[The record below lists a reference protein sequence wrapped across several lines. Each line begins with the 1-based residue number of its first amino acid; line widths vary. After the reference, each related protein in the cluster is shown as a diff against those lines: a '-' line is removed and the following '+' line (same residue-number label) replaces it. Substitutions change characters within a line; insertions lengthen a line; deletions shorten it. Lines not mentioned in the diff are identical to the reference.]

1 MALQEL
7 QCEAT
12 PHLLSRRRSPP
23 RGLPSTNSPAAPHQ
37 QSSLCTTTRT
47 LVPQPPLAS
56 PQLAHLLL
64 QELRTPSLQQ
74 TEATQSWPLQH
85 QPLNTSSQLPHHL
98 HQPSRTH
105 PLRQSLQA
113 ARDTSAQPRRRTSPS
128 PDLPRASS
136 SPPQPELSLAMRE
149 VVLKGAFTSDSVGGL
164 IRSAR
169 NMPRMRIMALCA
181 STPSD
186 TKPARRGSATSSS
199 TTARARK

>member
-136 SPPQPELSLAMRE
+136 SPPQPELSLHPRHSLSTSGARE
-149 VVLKGAFTSDSVGGL
+149 RELSRDFSKATAHL
-164 IRSAR
+164 RSQVSLEPQDNSRTTTAQTR
-169 NMPRMRIMALCA
+169 SSPRPR
-181 STPSD
+181 
-186 TKPARRGSATSSS
+186 SSS
-199 TTARARK
+199 RRAGM